1 VTSAPPPETSTK
13 QPWWLRLLGVSALVG
28 APLLWWVNT
37 YPPAPFGTTDIEARI
52 TRSFEQAPQLEQ
64 VLDRGFLR
72 VATLV
77 NPTIYVPDK
86 NQAQGLE
93 YDLVTRFAASLG
105 LGVHFIIAKNID
117 DAYKLVAED
126 KADFAAA
133 GLVVNLNR
141 ENKFRYGPS
150 YLSVRRQLIYRQG
163 VDKPKNLQD
172 IGNATLAVEQGSS
185 NQNWLDERSKKG
197 PLDISAHNNASAT
210 DDTPATD
217 DYAIRIKLEESSLG
231 TLEALENGTVDY
243 GIVLSHEAMLGQ
255 KLSSKIKVAR
265 DLGPPVSFAWA
276 FSRLADESLLDKA
289 RKFFA
294 TIRGNNELKN
304 LIDRH
309 YAQFEQLDRQ
319 LAQQF
324 IEDVDSRISP
334 YLAAFKAAGKKYKID
349 WRLLAAM
356 AYQESKWD
364 PDARSHMGAYGIMQI
379 TAPTAQDIGLIDPS
393 NPVKN
398 IMAAAKYLSQLRA
411 MIPDDAQEPDRTY
424 LAMAAYNIG
433 IGHLTDAIKLT
444 KEQGGNPN
452 RWRDIRERLAQLS
465 NPKVYRKL
473 RNGYARGEETIQYVE
488 NIRAL
493 HDLMIWVET
502 QHRLIHDTNATTKT
516 NVVDKPPE
524 DKLGRLSQKATNQVD
539 N

>member
-1 VTSAPPPETSTK
+1 VTPPQSTPAR
-13 QPWWLRLLGVSALVG
+13 QPWWLGLLGVSALVV
-28 APLLWWVNT
+28 APLIWWLNA
-37 YPPAPFGTTDIEARI
+37 YPPSPFGTTAMDARI
-52 TRSFEQAPQLEQ
+52 SRSFEQTPQLEQ
-64 VLDRGFLR
+64 VRDRGFLR
-72 VATLV
+72 VATLI

-86 NQAQGLE
+86 NQTQGLE
-93 YDLVTRFAASLG
+93 YDLVTRFAANLG
-105 LGVHFIIAKNID
+105 LGVHFIVAKNID
-117 DAYKLVAED
+117 NAYKLVAED

-133 GLVVNLNR
+133 GLVVNLER
-141 ENKFRYGPS
+141 ESKFRYGPS

-185 NQNWLDERSKKG
+185 NQNWLNEHNKEG
-197 PLDISAHNNASAT
+197 LLDMTPHNEANIS
-210 DDTPATD
+210 DKTPSTSD

-255 KLSSKIKVAR
+255 KLSDKIKVAT

-289 RKFFA
+289 RQFFA
-294 TIRGNNELKN
+294 TIRANNELKN

-309 YAQFEQLDRQ
+309 YAQFEQLDQQ

-334 YLAAFKAAGKKYKID
+334 YLAAFKAAGEKYNID

-364 PDARSHMGAYGIMQI
+364 PEARSHMGAYGIMQI
-379 TAPTAQDIGLIDPS
+379 TAPTAQDIGLIDPA

-398 IMAAAKYLSQLRA
+398 IMAAAKYLNQLRT
-411 MIPDDAQEPDRTY
+411 MIPDNAPEPDRTY

-444 KEQGGNPN
+444 KAQGGDPN

-465 NPKVYRKL
+465 NPQIYRKL
-473 RNGYARGEETIQYVE
+473 RNGYARGDETIQYVE

-493 HDLMIWVET
+493 HDLMIWIET
-502 QHRLIHDTNATTKT
+502 QHHLMHDVKQQPQNITAQA
-516 NVVDKPPE
+516 DH
-524 DKLGRLSQKATNQVD
+524 
-539 N
+539 

>member
-1 VTSAPPPETSTK
+1 MTQPEPTRTPQK
-13 QPWWLRLLGVSALVG
+13 QPWWLRILGVSALVG
-28 APLLWWVNT
+28 APLIWWLNA
-37 YPPAPFGTTDIEARI
+37 YPPAPYGTTAMDERI
-52 TRSFEQAPQLEQ
+52 TRSFEQTPQLEQ
-64 VLDRGFLR
+64 VRNRGYLR
-72 VATLV
+72 VATLIS
-77 NPTIYVPDK
+77 PTIYVPDK
-86 NQAQGLE
+86 NQTQGLE

-105 LGVHFIIAKNID
+105 LGVRFIIAKNID
-117 DAYKLVAED
+117 NAYKLVAED

-133 GLVVNLNR
+133 GLVVNLAR

-185 NQNWLDERSKKG
+185 NQHWLDERTKG
-197 PLDISAHNNASAT
+197 GVLDISPNDVPDSSVLT
-210 DDTPATD
+210 PPDDG
-217 DYAIRIKLEESSLG
+217 YAIRIKLEESSLG

-255 KLSSKIKVAR
+255 KLSDKIKVAT

-289 RKFFA
+289 RQFFA
-294 TIRGNNELKN
+294 SIRANNELKN

-309 YAQFEQLDRQ
+309 YAQFEQLDQQ

-324 IEDVDSRISP
+324 IEDVDNRISP
-334 YLAAFKAAGKKYKID
+334 YLAAFKAAGKKYNID

-364 PDARSHMGAYGIMQI
+364 PEARSHMGAYGIMQI
-379 TAPTAQDIGLIDPS
+379 TAPTAQDIGLIDPA

-398 IMAAAKYLSQLRA
+398 IMAAAKYLDQLRA
-411 MIPDDAQEPDRTY
+411 LIPDNAKEPDRTY
-424 LAMAAYNIG
+424 LAMAAYNVG
-433 IGHLTDAIKLT
+433 IGHLSDAIKLT
-444 KEQGGNPN
+444 KIQGGDPN
-452 RWRDIRERLAQLS
+452 RWRDIRERLALLS
-465 NPKVYRKL
+465 NPKYYRKL

-502 QHRLIHDTNATTKT
+502 QHNLIRDAKH
-516 NVVDKPPE
+516 
-524 DKLGRLSQKATNQVD
+524 
-539 N
+539 